1 MYTMNSYVM
10 CLPSLSTISMV
21 AFSGVRVTPALKL
34 VLNVLRERV
43 NVSFDSIRASSRIV
57 MLEHTFSCPLWI
69 VNSLGSGVL
78 S

>member
-1 MYTMNSYVM
+1 MVYICSYVM

-21 AFSGVRVTPALKL
+21 AFSGVRFTPALKL
-34 VLNVLRERV
+34 VLSVLRERV
-43 NVSFDSIRASSRIV
+43 NVSFDSMRASSLIV

-69 VNSLGSGVL
+69 VNSWGSGVL